1 MTVSGAY
8 SDTGWAVF
16 ATKPGLRSE
25 LVACVIDRGTT
36 ATSDKN
42 ANFEGCRT
50 AYEDVMASFGEH
62 RGPLAYHPALVTL
75 LMSV

>member
-1 MTVSGAY
+1 MTISGAY

-36 ATSDKN
+36 AIPDRD
-42 ANFEGCRT
+42 ANHQACR
-50 AYEDVMASFGEH
+50 AVYDVFMKSLGEQ
-62 RGPLAYHPALVTL
+62 RGPLVYQPALVTL
-75 LMSV
+75 LIGV